1 MPGWSETPHGNPNVS
16 HLYAALFG
24 DLNLCTTIGQLCI
37 RAFIVHSC
45 SSISESN
52 TIGDKATTIIIFPWA
67 LKHVRHPS
75 VHIYPSL
82 LTVVIRVVIIG
93 LPFWFGGFCSTV
105 NSWNWIISC
114 SNGCCKSKWSS
125 SEMSEDMSCY
135 LFLVTIEHWWAHL
148 HVSQRRSSSLIGW
161 IESKTV
167 MMSND
172 WLQCDTS
179 SDGLSVG
186 SMTQRRYTHEYCGW
200 TSLPPCLMLHPAYV
214 Y

>member
-1 MPGWSETPHGNPNVS
+1 LFPVGLFCSLGAESYLASPSTAAKRLGLSERASLPVAQKPHVMPGWSETPHGNPNVS

-93 LPFWFGGFCSTV
+93 LPF
-105 NSWNWIISC
+105 
-114 SNGCCKSKWSS
+114 
-125 SEMSEDMSCY
+125 
-135 LFLVTIEHWWAHL
+135 
-148 HVSQRRSSSLIGW
+148 
-161 IESKTV
+161 
-167 MMSND
+167 
-172 WLQCDTS
+172 
-179 SDGLSVG
+179 
-186 SMTQRRYTHEYCGW
+186 
-200 TSLPPCLMLHPAYV
+200 
-214 Y
+214 